1 MKMVILL
8 KMKHLIKIFKNLKN
22 CNWISIVH
30 ELYIIFET
38 ISFSFI
44 KNELEKIKHF
54 IPFSID
60 NNGGISLL
68 FYCAMKKVTLI
79 YNWLR
84 LYKSF
89 NKMRTEGIFRYIQ
102 NIIGCIG
109 RSEVYEK
116 YFDKVDLT

>member
-60 NNGGISLL
+60 NNRGISLL

-102 NIIGCIG
+102 NIVGCIG
-109 RSEVYEK
+109 RPEVYKK